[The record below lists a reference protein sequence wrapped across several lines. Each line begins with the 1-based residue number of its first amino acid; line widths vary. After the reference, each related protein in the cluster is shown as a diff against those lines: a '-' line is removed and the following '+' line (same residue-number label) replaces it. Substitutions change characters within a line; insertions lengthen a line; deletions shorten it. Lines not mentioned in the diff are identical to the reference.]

1 MTSLFP
7 RIVLRQHQ
15 RDFQAPFRVVGQRD
29 AEGAGG
35 VSSVCVATLTLVPA
49 RGIAQFESVVPRG
62 DEVEYSHAQSSVS
75 LRRLDHHIAGC
86 CIERLRRIAQA
97 VAGCVDCHV
106 D

>member
-1 MTSLFP
+1 MPVVEFLLVGYSILA
-7 RIVLRQHQ
+7 L
-15 RDFQAPFRVVGQRD
+15 VGQRD

-75 LRRLDHHIAGC
+75 LRRLDRHNADC
-86 CIERLRRIAQA
+86 CIETLRRIAQA